1 MKYQKSSHATY
12 DVRYHIVWIT
22 KYRNPFM
29 TKEIQDRLE
38 KIIRWI
44 SKKLWVIIIKIWM
57 EEDHVHMY
65 CRIPLTKP
73 ISTIVWHIK
82 RESSK
87 AIKSYF
93 YKEIK
98 RWYWKTWNIWWVW
111 YFVSSV
117 WEINWEII
125 SNYVEQQWEE
135 ENKIEEIEL

>member
-1 MKYQKSSHATY
+1 MKYQKSIHVTY

-29 TKEIQDRLE
+29 TKDIQERLE

-44 SKKLWVIIIKIWM
+44 SKKLWVVIIKIWM
-57 EEDHVHMY
+57 EEDHVHIY

-82 RESSK
+82 WESSK
-87 AIKSYF
+87 AIKRYF

-125 SNYVEQQWEE
+125 SKYVEQQWEE

>member
-12 DVRYHIVWIT
+12 DVRYHVVWIT
-22 KYRNPFM
+22 KYRNPVLTREM
-29 TKEIQDRLE
+29 QERLNFLIHKISE
-38 KIIRWI
+38 KIWVVII
-44 SKKLWVIIIKIWM
+44 KLWF

-73 ISTIVWHIK
+73 ISTVIWHIK
-82 RESSK
+82 WASTN
-87 AIKSYF
+87 AIKQEF

-98 RWYWKTWNIWWVW
+98 KWYWKTDSLWAVW

-125 SNYVEQQWEE
+125 AKYVEEQWKE
-135 ENKIEEIEL
+135 ENEVTEVEL

>member
-1 MKYQKSSHATY
+1 
-12 DVRYHIVWIT
+12 
-22 KYRNPFM
+22 
-29 TKEIQDRLE
+29 
-38 KIIRWI
+38 
-44 SKKLWVIIIKIWM
+44 M

-82 RESSK
+82 WESSK
-87 AIKSYF
+87 AIKRYF